1 MEALEAQQTFEGGI
15 KTRADRCAGGR
26 TAIRVWGGHTPL
38 TLYIFDAASGGWM
51 GEHTPPYGFGLRL
64 QAAYHLT

>member
-1 MEALEAQQTFEGGI
+1 MTLEAHHTFEGGI
-15 KTRADRCAGGR
+15 TSRLDTTALGQA
-26 TAIRVWGGHTPL
+26 AIRVWGGHTHL
-38 TLYIFDAASGGWM
+38 TLYILDVASHGWT